1 MKNRVC
7 EALGIKYPIIQGAMA
22 WTSYPSL
29 VTAVSEAG
37 GLGVLGSGFVP
48 PEILREQIR
57 EVKKGTDKPFAAN
70 IFMMPDLLKSNGP
83 VLVEEKVPVIYVD
96 ILANLDMGLA
106 RKYFDIWH
114 NNGSKIVFKASFIS
128 DAVKAQEAGADV
140 IIVKGW
146 EGGGHVTEETT
157 MVLVPQAADVI
168 HKPLVASGGICD
180 GRGMAAG
187 IVLGADGIEMG
198 SAFMLAKECDIKDN
212 AKEEIIKC
220 QDMETDIVGMCT
232 GEPCR
237 QIRNDLSRRLNEI
250 EAGHVR
256 KEAIGI
262 FRKES
267 EGSLR
272 KGVREGDIHNGA
284 VMIGQIVPLL
294 REIRTA
300 EEIIESTIRECTEIL
315 SKEML
320 LGL

>member
-22 WTSYPSL
+22 WTSLPSL
-29 VTAVSEAG
+29 VIAVSEAG

-48 PEILREQIR
+48 AEILREQIR

-70 IFMMPDLLKSNGP
+70 IFMMPALLESNGP
-83 VLVEEKVPVIYVD
+83 VLAEEKIPVVYVD
-96 ILANLDMGLA
+96 ILANLDMNLA
-106 RKYFDIWH
+106 KKWFNYWH
-114 NNGSKIVFKASFIS
+114 DAGCKIVFKASFIS
-128 DAVKAQEAGADV
+128 DAVAAQEAGADV

-146 EGGGHVTEETT
+146 EGGGHVTDETT
-157 MVLVPQAADVI
+157 MVLVPQAAEVI

-198 SAFMLAKECDIKDN
+198 SAFMLAEECDIKDV
-212 AKEEIIKC
+212 AKEQIINC
-220 QDMETDIVGMCT
+220 QDMGTDIVGMCT

-237 QIRNDLSRRLNEI
+237 QVRNELSRRLNEI
-250 EAGHVR
+250 EATHIR
-256 KEAIGI
+256 KEAVEL
-262 FRKES
+262 FKKES

-272 KGVREGDIHNGA
+272 KGVRDGDVVNGA

-294 REIRTA
+294 KEIRTTK
-300 EEIIESTIRECTEIL
+300 EIILSTVNECSEIL
-315 SKEML
+315 SKQMS